1 MIQSQFAADV
11 REGLGHPGQKKLPP
25 DYFYDDLGTTLF
37 EAITLLP
44 TYGLTRADVRLIK
57 AHAPDITA
65 ACEGLSRVAELGSGT
80 GVKTRPILSACPSA
94 PLYVPIDVS
103 QAALD
108 RCRGE
113 LEGFRV
119 EGIRSTYIDGLGLA
133 LADRHDDS
141 PVLVLFLGST
151 IGNFERDAVAPFLEE
166 ARACLRPGDCLLLG
180 TDLVK
185 DVDQMLLA
193 YDDPVGVTAAFNLNV
208 LARINRELGADFDLR
223 RFRHVAK
230 WDAGCRRIEMHLRST
245 REQVVRIPALRH
257 PVHFD
262 EGETIWTESSHKF
275 EQGEIC
281 EMGARGGFRC
291 LSQWVDEEWPFAET
305 LFVAK

>member
-1 MIQSQFAADV
+1 MIRSQFAADV
-11 REGLGHPGQKKLPP
+11 EEGLGRPGQKQLPS
-25 DYFYDDLGTTLF
+25 DYFYDDLGTALF

-44 TYGLTRADVRLIK
+44 EYGLTRADVRLIK
-57 AHAPDITA
+57 AHAGDMAA
-65 ACEGLSRVAELGSGT
+65 ACAGLSRVVELGSGT
-80 GVKTRPILSACPSA
+80 GVKTRPILSACKSA

-119 EGIRSTYIDGLGLA
+119 EGIRSTYVDGLA
-133 LADRHDDS
+133 LALSDRRDDS
-141 PVLVLFLGST
+141 SVLVLFLGST
-151 IGNFERDAVAPFLEE
+151 IGNFERNAVAPFLTEV
-166 ARACLRPGDCLLLG
+166 RACLRTGDCLLLG

-208 LARINRELGADFDLR
+208 LARINRELGGDFDLR
-223 RFRHVAK
+223 SFRHVAR
-230 WDAGCRRIEMHLRST
+230 WNAGCRRIEMHLQST
-245 REQVVRIPALRH
+245 REQAVSIPALRE
-257 PVHFD
+257 PVYFD

-275 EQGEIC
+275 ERGEIC
-281 EMGARGGFRC
+281 DMGARGGFRC
-291 LSQWVDEEWPFAET
+291 LLQWVDEEWPFAET
-305 LFVAK
+305 LFVAQ